1 VAAPAIY
8 NRNLPDSKAS
18 HRLSSRSSPLDSV
31 SSSSNNH
38 YSSNTLA
45 ILLAGFSL
53 KRLDILFSNNSSST
67 KASSN
72 RSRPASNLLL
82 FPNFSSRSRLDTQA
96 SSNSRMARS
105 NRPSRRFL
113 NLRA

>member
-1 VAAPAIY
+1 MAAPAIY

-18 HRLSSRSSPLDSV
+18 HRLSSRSSLLDSV

-38 YSSNTLA
+38 CSSNILVS
-45 ILLAGFSL
+45 LLADFSPR
-53 KRLDILFSNNSSST
+53 RLDILFSNSSSSI
-67 KASSN
+67 KVSSN

-82 FPNFSSRSRLDTQA
+82 FRNNSSRSRLDTRA

-105 NRPSRRFL
+105 NLLSRRFL
-113 NLRA
+113 NPRG